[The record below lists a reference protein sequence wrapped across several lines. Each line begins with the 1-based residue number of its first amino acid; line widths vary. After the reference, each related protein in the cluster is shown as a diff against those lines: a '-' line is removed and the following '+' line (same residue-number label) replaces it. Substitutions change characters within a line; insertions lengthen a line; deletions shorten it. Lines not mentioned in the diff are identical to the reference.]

1 MNIEEVEA
9 VCSGAYACASATR
22 DGQRTNAVKKYLVC
36 FSIRKQPPPSL
47 LSVTFSHTYGS
58 SHASLLLLFDINCL
72 GSLCNQKGY
81 RLVIGVEK
89 SRDAEEAPRKPRAVL
104 RLQLR

>member
-1 MNIEEVEA
+1 M
-9 VCSGAYACASATR
+9 
-22 DGQRTNAVKKYLVC
+22 Q
-36 FSIRKQPPPSL
+36 
-47 LSVTFSHTYGS
+47 
-58 SHASLLLLFDINCL
+58 
-72 GSLCNQKGY
+72 QKGY